1 VFVFKKTLFKGESA
15 IMKLSVKNISLREG
29 LLDKILLYMGILDKK
44 ILKRICDRLVNWN
57 HCLIS

>member
-44 ILKRICDRLVNWN
+44 NIKEDL
-57 HCLIS
+57 